1 MLLINFLKA
10 KVMKRLNEIFFIRYG
25 SQLDLNKCSI
35 CDENDTTGYN
45 FVNRSNKNCGVSA
58 RILEI
63 DNKKPFEAGLI
74 TVAMGGS
81 VLSSFVQQEAF
92 YTGQNVKVL
101 KPKNPMSLITKLYYC
116 HCIES
121 NKFRFST
128 FGREA
133 NYSFD
138 SLMVPDHDEL
148 PCWLENYKIDYSLLD
163 TNTRHEHILLDTKNW
178 KRFYLKNLFIYKRG
192 KGITKTEIDNYPGII
207 PCVQSGEINNGIIG
221 FMNSELKNDKNH
233 SFVTAPFLSV
243 ARSGTSGC
251 VNVQDEDSYLGDSAY
266 ALKLKDKNKENIY
279 RYLFLAVILDMER
292 YRYTYGRKV
301 SIEKYIETYVSLPA
315 DKDGEPDWQFME
327 NYIKN
332 LPYSEKT

>member
-1 MLLINFLKA
+1 
-10 KVMKRLNEIFFIRYG
+10 MKRLNEIFSIRYG
-25 SQLDLNKCSI
+25 SQLDLNKCSL
-35 CDENDTTGYN
+35 CDESDTGGYN

-58 RILEI
+58 RILEL

-81 VLSSFVQQEAF
+81 VLSSFVQQEPF

-101 KPKNPMSLITKLYYC
+101 KPRMPIPLTAKLYYC

-121 NKFRFST
+121 NKFRFSA

-148 PCWLENYKIDYSLLD
+148 PDWLENYKIDYSLLS
-163 TNTRHEHILLDTKNW
+163 TNVHRENMPLDTENW
-178 KRFYLKNLFIYKRG
+178 KKFKLESLFIYKRG
-192 KGITKTEIDNYPGII
+192 KGITKTEIDNYPGLI

-221 FMNSELKNDKNH
+221 YMNSELKNDKKH

-251 VNVQDEDSYLGDSAY
+251 VNVQNEDSYLGDSAY
-266 ALKLKDKNKENIY
+266 SLKLKDKNKENIY
-279 RYLFLAVILDMER
+279 RYLFLAVILNMER
-292 YRYTYGRKV
+292 HRYTYGRKV
-301 SIEKYIETYVSLPA
+301 SIEKYIETYISLPA
-315 DKDGEPDWQFME
+315 DKNGEPDWRFME
-327 NYIKN
+327 NYIKR
-332 LPYSEKT
+332 LPYSEKI

>member
-1 MLLINFLKA
+1 
-10 KVMKRLNEIFFIRYG
+10 MKRLDEIFFIRYG
-25 SQLDLNKCSI
+25 SQLDLNKCSL
-35 CDENDTTGYN
+35 CDESDAGGYN

-58 RILEI
+58 RIHEV

-74 TVAMGGS
+74 TAAMGGS
-81 VLSSFVQQEAF
+81 VLSSFVQQEPF

-101 KPKNPMSLITKLYYC
+101 KPRAPMSLIVKLYYC
-116 HCIES
+116 HCIEL

-148 PCWLENYKIDYSLLD
+148 PGWLKNYRIDYSLLD
-163 TNTRHEHILLDTKNW
+163 ANTHRETMPLGTESWEKF
-178 KRFYLKNLFIYKRG
+178 KLKSLFIYKLG
-192 KGITKTEIDNYPGII
+192 KGITKTEIDNYPGLI

-221 FMNSELKNDKNH
+221 FMNSELKDDKNH
-233 SFVTAPFLSV
+233 SFVAAPFLSV

-251 VNVQDEDSYLGDSAY
+251 VNVQNEDSYLGDSAY

-279 RYLFLAVILDMER
+279 RYLFLAVILNMER

-301 SIEKYIETYVSLPA
+301 SIEKYIETYISLPA
-315 DKDGEPDWQFME
+315 DKNGEPDWRFME
-327 NYIKN
+327 SYIKN
-332 LPYSEKT
+332 LPYSEKI